1 MAKAQGQPAIK
12 KSAKRGMSF
21 NSRTYF
27 YDLPETPT
35 KVISEL
41 TNTKPAIAT
50 SVGHGLKTGDAVW
63 VESVENEA
71 INAYYLVSVSNEDSF
86 ALMTLD
92 GEDIGTV
99 TDAKFTTVKKY
110 SFCDATSVKIAAI
123 KTKAIDATT
132 ICDEGAVTE
141 LEKEPGT
148 ISLSGL
154 WAPDKEV
161 QDFLEEM
168 AEELETIFFSLKPKG
183 SKYMRGYQVK
193 ITSLDW
199 DGKSGD
205 KWQFSIELQIN
216 GRSRKLDMTT
226 GAK

>member
-1 MAKAQGQPAIK
+1 MAKTQGQPAIK

-35 KVISEL
+35 KVISDL

-63 VESVENEA
+63 VESVENDA
-71 INAYYLVSVSNEDSF
+71 INGYYLVSVSNEDSF

-99 TDAKFTTVKKY
+99 TDAKFTTVKRY
-110 SFCDATSVKIAAI
+110 SFCDATSVKIAAL

-168 AEELETIFFSLKPKG
+168 AEELETIFFTLKPKG

>member
-1 MAKAQGQPAIK
+1 MAKTQGQPAIK

-27 YDLPETPT
+27 YDLPETPP
-35 KVISEL
+35 KVISDL

-63 VESVENEA
+63 VESIENDA
-71 INAYYLVSVSNEDSF
+71 INGYYLVSVSNEDSF

-99 TDAKFTTVKKY
+99 TDAKFTTVKRY

-154 WAPDKEV
+154 WVPDKEV

-168 AEELETIFFSLKPKG
+168 AEELETIFFTLKPKG

>member
-71 INAYYLVSVSNEDSF
+71 INGYYLVSVSNEDSF

-99 TDAKFTTVKKY
+99 TDAKFTTVKRY

-123 KTKAIDATT
+123 KTKTIDATT

-154 WAPDKEV
+154 WVPDKEV

>member
-1 MAKAQGQPAIK
+1 MARTQGQPAIK

-35 KVISEL
+35 KVISDL

-63 VESVENEA
+63 VESVENDA
-71 INAYYLVSVSNEDSF
+71 INGYYLVSVSNEDSF

-99 TDAKFTTVKKY
+99 TDAKFTTVKRY
-110 SFCDATSVKIAAI
+110 SFCDATSVKIAAL

-168 AEELETIFFSLKPKG
+168 AEELETIFFTLKPKG

>member
-1 MAKAQGQPAIK
+1 MAKAQGQPVAK
-12 KSAKRGMSF
+12 RSSKRGMSF

-35 KVISEL
+35 KEITALS
-41 TNTKPAIAT
+41 NTKPAIAT
-50 SVGHGLKTGDAVW
+50 AVGHGLKTSDVIW

-71 INAYYLVSVSNEDSF
+71 INGYYLVSVSNEDTF
-86 ALMTLD
+86 ALMTLN

-99 TDAKFTTVKKY
+99 TDAKFTTVKGY
-110 SFCDATSVKIAAI
+110 LFCDATSVKIAAL

-132 ICDEGAVTE
+132 ICDEGSVTE

-154 WAPDKEV
+154 WAPDKAV

-168 AEELETIFFSLKPKG
+168 AEELETIFFTLKPRG

-205 KWQFSIELQIN
+205 KWQFAIELQIN
-216 GRSRKLDMTT
+216 GRSRKLDTTT

>member
-71 INAYYLVSVSNEDSF
+71 INGYYLVSVSNEDSF

-99 TDAKFTTVKKY
+99 TDAKFTTVKRY

-193 ITSLDW
+193 ITGLDW

>member
-1 MAKAQGQPAIK
+1 MAKTQGQPAIK

-35 KVISEL
+35 KVISDL

-63 VESVENEA
+63 VESIENDA
-71 INAYYLVSVSNEDSF
+71 INGYYLVSVSNEDSF

-99 TDAKFTTVKKY
+99 TDAKFTTVKRY

-154 WAPDKEV
+154 WVPDKEV

-168 AEELETIFFSLKPKG
+168 AEELETIFFTLKPKG

>member
-1 MAKAQGQPAIK
+1 MAKAPARNHRRT
-12 KSAKRGMSF
+12 KRGMSF
-21 NSRTYF
+21 TCSTSF
-27 YDLPETPT
+27 YDLPDVPT
-35 KVISEL
+35 QAIENLS
-41 TNTKPAIAT
+41 NTKPAIAT
-50 SVGHGLKTGDAVW
+50 AVAHGLKTGDVIW
-63 VESVENEA
+63 VESAESSA
-71 INAYYLVSVSNEDSF
+71 INGYYLVSVSNADTF
-86 ALMTLD
+86 AVMTLD

-99 TDAKFTTVKKY
+99 TDAKFTTVKRY
-110 SFCDATSVKIAAI
+110 SFCDATSIKIAAI

-132 ICDEGAVTE
+132 NCDEGAVTE

-168 AEELETIFFSLKPKG
+168 AEELETIFFTFRPKG